1 MWAHYEAAL
10 QLMAAEFLGQW
21 SPAVPRPVTTLEA
34 LLGHITE
41 HLLQLG
47 RGGGVPAKKWFVHG
61 QSRNGSGKGAG
72 PRMHVCTQGALGQG
86 VPGQMAPAD

>member
-47 RGGGVPAKKWFVHG
+47 RGGGGSCKEMVRAWSVAKWQWKGGGSTRACVHARG
-61 QSRNGSGKGAG
+61 TRAGGPWSDGA
-72 PRMHVCTQGALGQG
+72 R
-86 VPGQMAPAD
+86 